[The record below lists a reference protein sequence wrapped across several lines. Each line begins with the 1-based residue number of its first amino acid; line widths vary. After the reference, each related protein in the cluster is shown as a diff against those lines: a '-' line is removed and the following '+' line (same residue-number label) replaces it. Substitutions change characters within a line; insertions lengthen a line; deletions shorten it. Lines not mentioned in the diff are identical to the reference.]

1 MIIRLSNLGGTDYA
15 AKPSVVIKYASM
27 VDRNG

>member
-1 MIIRLSNLGGTDYA
+1 MTIRLSNLGGTDYST
-15 AKPSVVIKYASM
+15 KQSVIIKYASM